1 MSEIKTE
8 AQSAASTSL
17 VARVEQSIDGGAR
30 AVQDRLKS
38 YTSRQKMGM
47 ALSLTVLL
55 GVVGGIFYLIFKPD
69 MRVLLSG
76 LTVQDAQQVEQE
88 LNAAG
93 ISYEVSPDGTSIR
106 VSAGSLN
113 KARLEI
119 AGKGL
124 PSSGRLGFSIFDKPN
139 WVGSEFDERVNYQR
153 ALEGELEQTIGSLD
167 AVQSARVHIV
177 LPHDSLFTDEQRA
190 AKASVMLK
198 LRRRLSDDEAASI
211 RNLVAGAVDTLRPD
225 QVTLVDAD
233 GRQQLGPKS
242 AEAQQVAYEQ
252 ALTDKLMATLE
263 PIAGEGNVRASVTAD
278 FDNGS
283 EDDLDEVYDPARV
296 ATTETQR
303 TDANSGGQTVPA
315 GVPGTA
321 SNAPNVKTP
330 VYPQQ
335 TSPPQSTHQ
344 ESDSYAVSKHVHHR
358 IQGPGSVRRITAAI
372 LINDR
377 AVSAAKGK
385 SIVWQPRSPEE
396 LHQLQLLAQ
405 AAIGLNAQRGDVVT
419 VENMSFLS
427 NEGEPQPG
435 TMTRLLNQAGGPAVA
450 LRYALLSL
458 AFVLALFL
466 IVRPVLKLMRQWTK
480 PVVQTLAMD
489 ASGQMVALPVA
500 HAAAGGGEPLLD
512 QTHNLAAERQQARAQ
527 LLFDNVAGYVRK
539 EPVQSS
545 RLLQSWLHTSGL

>member
-1 MSEIKTE
+1 MSETKTE
-8 AQSAASTSL
+8 TQHAASTSL
-17 VARVEQSIDGGAR
+17 VARVEQSIDGSAR

-38 YTSRQKMGM
+38 YSSRQKMGM
-47 ALSLTVLL
+47 ALSLTLLL
-55 GVVGGIFYLIFKPD
+55 GVIGGIFYLIFKPD
-69 MRVLLSG
+69 TRLLLSG
-76 LTVQDAQQVEQE
+76 LTPQDAQQVEQE

-93 ISYEVSPDGTSIR
+93 ITYEVSPDGASIR
-106 VSAGSLN
+106 VPASSLN
-113 KARLEI
+113 KARLEV

-124 PSSGRLGFSIFDKPN
+124 PSSGRLGFSLFDKPN

-242 AEAQQVAYEQ
+242 AEAQQAAYEQ
-252 ALTDKLMATLE
+252 VLTDKLIATLE
-263 PIAGEGNVRASVTAD
+263 PVAGEGNVRASVTAD
-278 FDNGS
+278 FDSGS

-296 ATTETQR
+296 ATTATQR
-303 TDANSGGQTVPA
+303 TDVSSGGQTLPS

-321 SNAPNVKTP
+321 SNAPNVKAP

-335 TSPPQSTHQ
+335 TAPPQSSHQ
-344 ESDSYAVSKHVHHR
+344 ENDNYAVSKHVHHR

-377 AVSAAKGK
+377 AVSAANGK
-385 SIVWQPRSPEE
+385 NLVWQPRTPED

-405 AAIGLNAQRGDVVT
+405 AAIGFDAQRGDQVT

-458 AFVLALFL
+458 AFILALFL

-480 PVVQTLAMD
+480 PVVQTMAMD
-489 ASGQMVALPVA
+489 ASGHMVALPVA
-500 HAAAGGGEPLLD
+500 HVAEESGQPMLD
-512 QTHNLAAERQQARAQ
+512 QTHDLAAERKQARAQ
-527 LLFDNVAGYVRK
+527 LLFDKVADYVRK
-539 EPVQSS
+539 EPTQSA
-545 RLLQSWLHTSGL
+545 RLLQSWLHTPGV